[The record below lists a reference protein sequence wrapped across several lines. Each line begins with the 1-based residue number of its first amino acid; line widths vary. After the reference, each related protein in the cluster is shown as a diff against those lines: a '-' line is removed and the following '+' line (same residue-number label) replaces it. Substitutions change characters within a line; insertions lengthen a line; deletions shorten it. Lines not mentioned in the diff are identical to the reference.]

1 MTAFSLGTK
10 IKGNLQDSIL
20 KYASHVRVL
29 MGVTSNGKIK
39 KNANQAKENFS
50 RRAVAGGGIKRE
62 KKLDLCSN
70 NSMNFLFSW
79 FSCRTFICS

>member
-1 MTAFSLGTK
+1 MTAFNLGMK

-39 KNANQAKENFS
+39 KKMLIRPKKIFQEGQLWEEELKG
-50 RRAVAGGGIKRE
+50 RR
-62 KKLDLCSN
+62 N
-70 NSMNFLFSW
+70 
-79 FSCRTFICS
+79 